1 MTGEEFDAKAAAGAF
16 GQRVRE
22 LRDREGL
29 TQDRLAKL
37 SGMQSSA
44 VGRFERG
51 KHDPRLSTVLAIA
64 QGLGV
69 SPGEL
74 LDTLG
79 DTPRGR
85 EHSPRSSTPGSAFPE
100 RWPTSGQSTSSKPQ
114 RRS

>member
-16 GQRVRE
+16 GRRVRE

-29 TQDRLAKL
+29 TQDHLAKL

-44 VGRFERG
+44 IGRFERG
-51 KHDPRLSTVLAIA
+51 KHDPRLSTVLALA
-64 QGLGV
+64 HGLGV

-79 DTPRGR
+79 DTAQGHEKAPRL
-85 EHSPRSSTPGSAFPE
+85 STPDPAFPE
-100 RWPTSGQSTSSKPQ
+100 RWPTSARSTSSKP
-114 RRS
+114 RRTS